1 MKILQ
6 VLKKPLQTERKEEF
20 GVDEVVQEEMEQ
32 TDKEQAML
40 AVENCGLDSS
50 SLLTK
55 VLGGEVMDILDDKEE
70 KAINK

>member
-1 MKILQ
+1 
-6 VLKKPLQTERKEEF
+6 
-20 GVDEVVQEEMEQ
+20 VDEVVQEKMEQ

-40 AVENCGLDSS
+40 AVENCGLDFS
-50 SLLTK
+50 SLPTK